1 MLSGIGPGEHLRE
14 HDIEVVA
21 DRPGVGANLQ
31 DHLEI
36 YLQLKCRQPITLYR
50 HWNLF
55 SKALIGLRWLLFR
68 DGLGATNHFESC
80 GFIRSRAGVQYPDIQ
95 YHFLPFAVRYDGKAA
110 AEGHGF
116 QTHVGPMRSK
126 SRGWVRLASP
136 EPSAAPSILFN
147 YMSHEDDWRNF
158 RACIRLTREILSQ
171 PALAD
176 YAGDEIAPGA
186 DIQSDEALDD
196 FVKDAA
202 ESAYHPC
209 GTCRMG
215 AAICDRLPGTSGGWI
230 MDIRGFQVWL
240 SAARGLTRAQR
251 REALAVLS
259 GRSEGEAS
267 KAAIELGVDE
277 ARRCP
282 HCVREGAVSRGMA
295 RGLRRYQCKGCGRTF
310 NALSGTPLSGLH
322 HKERWLSFGAS
333 LAKGETVKASA
344 ARCDVAVST
353 AFRWRHRFLA
363 AARSDS
369 EVLKGIV
376 EADETY
382 VLESRKGARGLGR
395 KARRRGGKAKK
406 RGLSREQ
413 VPVLMAADRSGTTV
427 SAVLPRVDAAAL
439 TAALDP
445 VVAKD
450 ALLVSDGGAS
460 YPPCAAALG
469 VSHEALNRSMGE
481 RVRGDLHVQTVN
493 SRHSRLKDFL
503 RPRRGI
509 ATRYLDNYLSWFH
522 LVGLAPGANDRACL
536 AAAITR

>member
-1 MLSGIGPGEHLRE
+1 
-14 HDIEVVA
+14 
-21 DRPGVGANLQ
+21 
-31 DHLEI
+31 
-36 YLQLKCRQPITLYR
+36 
-50 HWNLF
+50 
-55 SKALIGLRWLLFR
+55 
-68 DGLGATNHFESC
+68 
-80 GFIRSRAGVQYPDIQ
+80 
-95 YHFLPFAVRYDGKAA
+95 
-110 AEGHGF
+110 
-116 QTHVGPMRSK
+116 
-126 SRGWVRLASP
+126 
-136 EPSAAPSILFN
+136 
-147 YMSHEDDWRNF
+147 
-158 RACIRLTREILSQ
+158 
-171 PALAD
+171 
-176 YAGDEIAPGA
+176 
-186 DIQSDEALDD
+186 
-196 FVKDAA
+196 
-202 ESAYHPC
+202 
-209 GTCRMG
+209 
-215 AAICDRLPGTSGGWI
+215 
-230 MDIRGFQVWL
+230 MDIKGFQVWL
-240 SAARGLTRAQR
+240 SAARRADAR
-251 REALAVLS
+251 
-259 GRSEGEAS
+259 
-267 KAAIELGVDE
+267 AA
-277 ARRCP
+277 
-282 HCVREGAVSRGMA
+282 A
-295 RGLRRYQCKGCGRTF
+295 RGARGTFGPERGRGIEGRDRAWCGRGPALSALRERRGGFARYGAGSAALPVQGLRCRTF
-310 NALSGTPLSGLH
+310 NALTGTPLSGLH

-413 VPVLMAADRSGTTV
+413 VRVLMAADRSGTTV

-460 YPPCAAALG
+460 YPRCAAALG

-536 AAAITR
+536 AAAVTR

>member
-1 MLSGIGPGEHLRE
+1 
-14 HDIEVVA
+14 
-21 DRPGVGANLQ
+21 
-31 DHLEI
+31 
-36 YLQLKCRQPITLYR
+36 
-50 HWNLF
+50 
-55 SKALIGLRWLLFR
+55 
-68 DGLGATNHFESC
+68 
-80 GFIRSRAGVQYPDIQ
+80 
-95 YHFLPFAVRYDGKAA
+95 
-110 AEGHGF
+110 
-116 QTHVGPMRSK
+116 
-126 SRGWVRLASP
+126 
-136 EPSAAPSILFN
+136 
-147 YMSHEDDWRNF
+147 
-158 RACIRLTREILSQ
+158 
-171 PALAD
+171 
-176 YAGDEIAPGA
+176 
-186 DIQSDEALDD
+186 
-196 FVKDAA
+196 
-202 ESAYHPC
+202 
-209 GTCRMG
+209 
-215 AAICDRLPGTSGGWI
+215 
-230 MDIRGFQVWL
+230 MDIKGFQVWL

-282 HCVREGAVSRGMA
+282 HCASEGAVSRGMA

-333 LAKGETVKASA
+333 LAKGETVEASA

-439 TAALDP
+439 AAALDP

-522 LVGLAPGANDRACL
+522 LVGLAPGANDMPASPPP
-536 AAAITR
+536 